1 MARATSH
8 VSIGWTDMK
17 ARIAPDAR
25 PCLARGVRLHE
36 DRARGR
42 TVLLAPER
50 VVAPNLSAIEILRRC
65 SGTLTFA
72 AIVEDLARSHQAD
85 PGRIAADTEKLLLDL
100 AYRRLVDL

>member
-1 MARATSH
+1 MS
-8 VSIGWTDMK
+8 

-50 VVAPNLSAIEILRRC
+50 VIAPNPSAIEILRRC
-65 SGTLTFA
+65 DGKLTFA
-72 AIVEDLARSHQAD
+72 AIVEDLARSHRVE
-85 PGRIAADTEKLLLDL
+85 PGRIAADAEKLLSDL
-100 AYRRLVDL
+100 AYRRMVDLS